1 MQLCTLLQRRRI
13 IVKLIQITFILFH
26 CLATYVYLNFPLLN
40 RESPAH
46 GNFHFI
52 GPGLAVMCQ
61 SIKEKVL
68 SLSDDSKIRTIK
80 KGQILRLLCYYHSY
94 F

>member
-1 MQLCTLLQRRRI
+1 MSYAAMY
-13 IVKLIQITFILFH
+13 IVTKTQNYSKTYSNHIYTFPT

-40 RESPAH
+40 RESAAH

-52 GPGLAVMCQ
+52 GPGLTVMCQ

-80 KGQILRLLCYYHSY
+80 KG
-94 F
+94 